1 MSSMRNKFKDLAL
14 LRIDGF
20 DLPVVKLG
28 TSSKVGSSEKV
39 VAIGSLLISELYGFI
54 TDGIIS
60 KVREMDG
67 TKYF

>member
-28 TSSKVGSSEKV
+28 TSNKVGSSEKV
-39 VAIGSLLISELYGFI
+39 VAIGSLFISELYGFI
-54 TDGIIS
+54 TDGILS

>member
-28 TSSKVGSSEKV
+28 TSNKVGSSEKV

-54 TDGIIS
+54 TDGILS

>member
-28 TSSKVGSSEKV
+28 TSNKVGSSEKV
-39 VAIGSLLISELYGFI
+39 VAIGSILISELYGFI

>member
-1 MSSMRNKFKDLAL
+1 MSSMRNNFKDLAL
-14 LRIDGF
+14 FRIDGF

-28 TSSKVGSSEKV
+28 TSNKVGSSEKV

-54 TDGIIS
+54 TDGILS